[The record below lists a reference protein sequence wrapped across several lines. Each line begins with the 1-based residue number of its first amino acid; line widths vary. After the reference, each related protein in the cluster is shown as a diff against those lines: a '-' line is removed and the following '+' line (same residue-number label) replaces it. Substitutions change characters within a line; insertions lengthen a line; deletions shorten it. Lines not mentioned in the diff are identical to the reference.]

1 MPRSVFR
8 SEHFERAARGTF
20 RAQKVTAAAPVH
32 GSFIRLGAKGS
43 ELEGGWVVLA
53 YEVAMARAKVELTK
67 ADFEQ
72 CVKNFAAYPCCPVTI
87 EHADVMGGPAAW
99 AEPNGH
105 IEELRVGEM
114 TRTVDGAE
122 KTVATL
128 EGRPSYLGTTAADVA
143 SGKWRFGS
151 IYILKGVV
159 DEESNTKLGALLWSW
174 SLTAHP
180 RLTGLPALTRV
191 TAARR
196 PEGDATTAG
205 WWYGDIDDRDDLISC
220 LREILD
226 LPVTTTEA
234 EVLAEL
240 DKLEALSAPG
250 ADTSG
255 IDVDRIVSQLRDALR
270 LPALTT
276 TAGVLAE
283 VRKGLANLPDDD
295 AAETDASLSRRPP
308 AAPPPAPKAPPTP
321 ESHPMKLVALL
332 ASFGLSVPTEE
343 EAQTRV
349 ACVAQLGADAAKALG
364 LPVTTTPTELS
375 AKLSALSADAARVKG
390 LETELATF
398 RSQAA
403 EAVKAEREKH
413 LAELFAVQPALKGAE
428 VALRMHAERDPEG
441 FAKAFPRPSAEQ
453 LLASAGHDARTQTI
467 VGQGPTAPAT
477 FAQPAGGE
485 GSASV
490 IAALVHSHIAIA
502 ASQGRELSFAEALSE
517 IGG

>member
-8 SEHFERAARGTF
+8 IEHFERAARGAF
-20 RAQKVTAAAPVH
+20 KAQRVTAAAPVH

-43 ELEGGWVVLA
+43 ELADGWVVLA
-53 YEVAMARAKVELTK
+53 YEVSMARSKVELTK

-72 CVKNFAAYPCCPVTI
+72 CVQNFSVYPCCPVTI
-87 EHADVMGGPAAW
+87 EHADVMGGPTAW

-105 IEELRVGEM
+105 IEALRVGEM

-128 EGRPSYLGTTAADVA
+128 EGRPSYLGTTAADIA

-159 DEESNTKLGALLWSW
+159 DEESNAKLGSLLWSW

-180 RLTGLPALTRV
+180 RLTGLPALARV
-191 TAARR
+191 AASRR
-196 PEGDATTAG
+196 PEGAELAAG

-250 ADTSG
+250 ADSSG

-276 TAGVLAE
+276 TASVLAE
-283 VRKGLANLPDDD
+283 VRKGLANLPDDAD
-295 AAETDASLSRRPP
+295 DDTDASLSRRPP
-308 AAPPPAPKAPPTP
+308 AAPPAPQAPPTP

-332 ASFGLSVPTEE
+332 ATFGLSVPTEE
-343 EAQTRV
+343 EAQPKV
-349 ACVAQLGADAAKALG
+349 AAFAQLGADATKALA
-364 LPVTTTPTELS
+364 LPITATPAEFS
-375 AKLSALSADAARVKG
+375 AKLSALSADAARAKA
-390 LETELATF
+390 LETELTAF
-398 RSQAA
+398 RAREA
-403 EAVKAEREKH
+403 EQVKAEREKYFT
-413 LAELFAVQPALKGAE
+413 ELFAVRPDLRSAE
-428 VALRMHAERDPEG
+428 GSLRLHAERDFEG
-441 FAKAFPRPSAEQ
+441 FSKAYPRPSAEQ
-453 LLASAGHDARTQTI
+453 ILASAGHDARTAA
-467 VGQGPTAPAT
+467 VLGQSPIAPVT
-477 FAQPAGGE
+477 FAGAPGE
-485 GSASV
+485 SG
-490 IAALVHSHIAIA
+490 AANAVVSMVHSHIAIA
-502 ASQGRELSFAEALSE
+502 ASQGRELSFSDALAEL
-517 IGG
+517 GG

>member
-8 SEHFERAARGTF
+8 SDHFERAARGAF
-20 RAQKVTAAAPVH
+20 KAQRVTGASSF
-32 GSFIRLGAKGS
+32 GSFVRLGAKGS
-43 ELEGGWVVLA
+43 ELEGGWIVLA
-53 YEVAMARAKVELTK
+53 YEVAMRRGGKMTLTRAE
-67 ADFEQ
+67 FEE
-72 CVKNFAAYPCCPVTI
+72 CVKNFASYPCCPITI
-87 EHADVMGGPAAW
+87 EHADAFDGPAEW
-99 AEPNGH
+99 AAPHGH

-114 TRTVDGAE
+114 TRTVDGVE

-151 IYILKGVV
+151 IFILKSTV
-159 DEESNTKLGALLWSW
+159 DEETDTKLGAMLWSW

-180 RLTGLPALTRV
+180 RLRDVSRLAPL
-191 TAARR
+191 AASRR
-196 PEGDATTAG
+196 PQGEGVEAG
-205 WWYGDIDDRDDLISC
+205 WWYGSIESRQDLIAC

-234 EVLAEL
+234 EVLLEL
-240 DKLEALSAPG
+240 DKLEALAAPG
-250 ADTSG
+250 ADSSG

-283 VRKGLANLPDDD
+283 VRKGLANLPDDAD
-295 AAETDASLSRRPP
+295 DDTDASLSRRPP

-332 ASFGLSVPTEE
+332 ATFGLSVPTEE
-343 EAQTRV
+343 EAQPKVVTF
-349 ACVAQLGADAAKALG
+349 AQLGADATKALG
-364 LPVTTTPTELS
+364 LPLTTTPAELS
-375 AKLSALSADAARVKG
+375 AKLSTLSADAARVKG

-403 EAVKAEREKH
+403 EAVKTEREKH
-413 LAELFAVQPALKGAE
+413 LVELFAVQPELKGAE
-428 VALRMHAERDPEG
+428 VALRLHAERDPDG
-441 FAKAFPRPSAEQ
+441 FAKAYPRPSPEQ
-453 LLASAGHDARTQTI
+453 LLASAGHDARTQ
-467 VGQGPTAPAT
+467 VLAGQNPTAPAT

-485 GSASV
+485 GTASV
-490 IAALVHSHIAIA
+490 LASVVHNHIAIA
-502 ASQGRELSFAEALSE
+502 AGQGRELSFSAALAEVM
-517 IGG
+517 G